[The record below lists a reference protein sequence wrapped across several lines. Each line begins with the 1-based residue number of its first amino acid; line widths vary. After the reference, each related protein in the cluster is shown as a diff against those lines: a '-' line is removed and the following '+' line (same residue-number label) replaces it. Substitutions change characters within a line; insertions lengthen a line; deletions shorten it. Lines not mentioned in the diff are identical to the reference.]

1 MKKLNLKTLILSFL
15 TAIIMLLPFTMS
27 AQRSDGFFKANEGDD
42 YQSRDASIGMGLS
55 NDSFGQAPLGTGLL
69 VMVAAGAGYALL
81 KRKRSYKTCR
91 SYKTYM
97 LALAM
102 VLTLTGCKKKIE
114 PIVNSGETVHIT
126 LNVGNGNRHIIE
138 PNESGCVPVSYSAG
152 DVIYVGN
159 GSTYIGTLSYVREQ
173 GNVAIFEGDVNPAPN
188 PGNMLHFYFIGGLD
202 PSVTPEKGTTTDFTV
217 NISQQRVSLPVLSYG
232 VAEYNENNISCTLEN
247 KCALVEFKMT
257 SPQENAVRIANML
270 SQARI
275 NFGTSTPGITPT
287 GVLDA
292 ITLYDQSTIN
302 KWAILLPGDERTSEA
317 IVYTAFVEPNTNL
330 ASHEYYD
337 ISNIGPLSAGD
348 YIYGKDHA
356 ITINNDG
363 SNTSEKKFF
372 VVSAN
377 GNVVQFSNGNLLYK
391 AYPTPTWHIA
401 DNPWDFVGGTV
412 TYNTSITADFGT
424 VYVDDNRC
432 SNTKIRCT
440 NNRIGD
446 SSYEGYIDL
455 YGWSTWGPGGNP
467 WQYLTTDTYAWST
480 DFNGTIDN
488 DTLTDWRV
496 LTKEEWEQLKTYH
509 NTSRIGL
516 VTLHGE
522 DHDDV
527 RGAILLPDKCESVYN
542 PDSWSDMNDDTWN
555 SWKNQ
560 GAVFLP
566 ATGYRQVQTV
576 NQANQTGQKTSGYY
590 WTSSSNSSDD
600 SKGVCM
606 YITSKTKMNT
616 NSNFGKSY
624 GMAVRLVR

>member
-1 MKKLNLKTLILSFL
+1 MKKLNFKALTLPFFVAMIV
-15 TAIIMLLPFTMS
+15 LLPFSTT
-27 AQRSDGFFKANEGDD
+27 AQGSDGFFRANESEN
-42 YQSRDASIGMGLS
+42 YQNRDVSLGMGLS

-69 VMVAAGAGYALL
+69 VLTVAGAGYVAL
-81 KRKRSYKTCR
+81 KRKRSNKTCR

-97 LALAM
+97 LSLAM
-102 VLTLTGCKKKIE
+102 VLAFTGCKKKIE

-126 LNVGNGNRHIIE
+126 LNVNNGNRHIIE
-138 PNESGCVPVSYSAG
+138 PNENGYVPVSYSDG

-159 GSTYIGTLSYVREQ
+159 GSTYIGTLLY
-173 GNVAIFEGDVNPAPN
+173 NVELGIFEGNVDPAPSN
-188 PGNMLHFYFIGGLD
+188 NEWLHFYFVGGLN
-202 PSVTPEKGTTTDFTV
+202 PSVTPVNGTTTDFTV
-217 NISQQRVSLPVLSYG
+217 NISEQRECLPVLSYG
-232 VAEYNENNISCTLEN
+232 SVQYKGNNSISCKLKN

-348 YIYGKDHA
+348 YIYGTDHA

-363 SNTSEKKFF
+363 SPSKKKFF

-401 DNPWDFVGGTV
+401 DNPWDFVGGSV
-412 TYNTSITADFGT
+412 TFKGASGTQTKDFGT
-424 VYVDDNRC
+424 VDVDHIRC
-432 SNTKIRCT
+432 SN
-440 NNRIGD
+440 NLIGET
-446 SSYEGYIDL
+446 YNGYIDL
-455 YGWSTWGPGGNP
+455 FGWSTWGAGGTP
-467 WQYLTTDTYAWST
+467 WKYSNADSEYAWST
-480 DFNGTIDN
+480 DFNETIDN
-488 DTLTDWRV
+488 ENNTDWRI
-496 LTKEEWEQLKTYH
+496 LTKEEWEQLRTYH
-509 NTSRIGL
+509 HATRIGMA
-516 VTLHGE
+516 TLHDDEYG
-522 DHDDV
+522 DV
-527 RGAILLPDKCESVYN
+527 RGAIVLPDKCESEYLSEDWIN
-542 PDSWSDMNDDTWN
+542 MSDATWN
-555 SWKNQ
+555 NLKNQ

-576 NQANQTGQKTSGYY
+576 NQANQEGQKTYGYY
-590 WTSSSNSSDD
+590 WTSSYHSSND
-600 SKGVCM
+600 SNGVCM
-606 YITSKTKMNT
+606 YITTGSSKIST
-616 NSNFGKSY
+616 NINFGKSY